1 MMPVPKYT
9 IGSVVLDFKAQYR
22 TEKPL
27 LIKDI
32 YMYLDLNYSW
42 NIKYLCAD
50 LNDIKNGA
58 EVLNLTYYKQKK
70 LEPIDFSYMYDVYDK
85 IQTKDLK
92 FKKLNSLFQG
102 DVAIIERNRKADNC
116 RKCHYRFRDKSNKNL
131 CKKPWCPGPQKFILK
146 KIIPDTPVIKVV
158 DMKLDRVHSYTF
170 RIYNKKLYKNLLEPE
185 ALHYILKS
193 RRDNVKIKWQYTR
206 DF

>member
-1 MMPVPKYT
+1 MEYQ
-9 IGSVVLDFKAQYR
+9 ISLCGFKRYQ
-22 TEKPL
+22 K
-27 LIKDI
+27 
-32 YMYLDLNYSW
+32 
-42 NIKYLCAD
+42 
-50 LNDIKNGA
+50 GA

-70 LEPIDFSYMYDVYDK
+70 LEPIDFSYVYDVYDK

-102 DVAIIERNRKADNC
+102 DVAIIERNRNADNC
-116 RKCHYRFRDKSNKNL
+116 RKCHYRFRDKSNKNR
-131 CKKPWCPGPQKFILK
+131 CKKTWCPGPQKFILK

-158 DMKLDRVHSYTF
+158 DMKLDRINSYIF
-170 RIYNKKLYKNLLEPE
+170 KIYNKKLYKNLQEPQ
-185 ALHYILKS
+185 ALHKVLKS